1 MKNYTLIDSTDS
13 AEQFS
18 KSLEFLL
25 PGSFVKSR
33 VLSNNFSSEGHGVL
47 SKGFYLGNNKT
58 KNLAELEIINL
69 RSCVFSIPLKGN
81 YTTYVSNKLFNECTP
96 ERGCLFL
103 PADSI
108 KYTTETSL
116 VDDVIIIMS
125 YDEIESLLLKNY
137 NIKSVDVSSI
147 KMDKSNSK
155 VKLIYNLILN
165 KMRALKCYPH
175 LGESLHFMS
184 SVKEVAKLFLTEII
198 ADSMQ
203 VEIKQIVSPDIK
215 FLRNVEMLIDANPE
229 IYFSIHEIAEKVNT
243 TPRNLQ
249 LIFKKHRNYTP
260 MQFLKERKLHKARLA
275 ILNSNGESLIKQI
288 AFNAGFTDMSS
299 FSRDYR
305 NLFGELPSL
314 TVELTKNNF
323 F

>member
-1 MKNYTLIDSTDS
+1 MENYILTEYTDS

-25 PGSFVKSR
+25 PGSMVKSK

-58 KNLAELEIINL
+58 KNLAELEIISL

-81 YTTYVSNKLFNECTP
+81 YTTYVSNKLFNICTP

-103 PADSI
+103 PVDSI
-108 KYTTETSL
+108 KYSTESRL
-116 VDDVIIIMS
+116 VDDLILIIS
-125 YDEIESLLLKNY
+125 YHEIESLLLKNY
-137 NIKSVDVSSI
+137 NIKSVDESSI
-147 KMDKSNSK
+147 VMNRSNSK

-203 VEIKQIVSPDIK
+203 VEIKQKVSPDIK
-215 FLRNVEMLIDANPE
+215 FLKNVEMLIDANPE

-243 TPRNLQ
+243 SPRNLQ
-249 LIFKKHRNYTP
+249 LIFRKHRNYTP

-275 ILNSNGESLIKQI
+275 IVNSNGESLLKQI
-288 AFNAGFTDMSS
+288 AHNSGFTNMSS

-314 TVELTKNNF
+314 TVELARNNF

>member
-1 MKNYTLIDSTDS
+1 MENYILTEYTDS

-25 PGSFVKSR
+25 PGSLVKSR

-69 RSCVFSIPLKGN
+69 RSCVFSIPLKGK
-81 YTTYVSNKLFNECTP
+81 YTTYVSNKLFSECTP

-108 KYTTETSL
+108 KYATETSL
-116 VDDVIIIMS
+116 VNDLIITMS

-137 NIKSVDVSSI
+137 NIKSVDISSI
-147 KMDKSNSK
+147 EMNKSNSK
-155 VKLIYNLILN
+155 VKLIYNLILS
-165 KMRALKCYPH
+165 KMSALKCYPH

-198 ADSMQ
+198 ADFMQ
-203 VEIKQIVSPDIK
+203 VKIKQKVSPDIK
-215 FLRNVEMLIDANPE
+215 FLKNVEMLIDANPE
-229 IYFSIHEIAEKVNT
+229 IYFSIHEIAKKVNT

-249 LIFKKHRNYTP
+249 LIFRKHRNYTP
-260 MQFLKERKLHKARLA
+260 MQFLKERKLHRARLA
-275 ILNSNGESLIKQI
+275 ILNSKGESLIKKI
-288 AFNAGFTDMSS
+288 AFNAGFTNMSS

-305 NLFGELPSL
+305 NLFGELPSS